1 MELYATMQ
9 KLQNEIEELKVTV
22 KDKDKLL
29 RQLALRDEEFQT
41 VKAENKDLKA
51 MIKKRDADLHAT
63 TVQIM
68 KRDAEIEV
76 LQKEKDLEIYES
88 RLWKKFC
95 KDIITQLQDGTFL
108 SSISQPACP

>member
-9 KLQNEIEELKVTV
+9 KLKNEIEELKVTV
-22 KDKDKLL
+22 KDKNKLL
-29 RQLALRDEEFQT
+29 RQLALRDVEIQT
-41 VKAENKDLKA
+41 MKDENKDLKDI
-51 MIKKRDADLHAT
+51 IKKRDADLRAT
-63 TVQIM
+63 TLQIM

-88 RLWKKFC
+88 GLWKKFC

-108 SSISQPACP
+108 PSISEPASH